1 MIRADSPNA
10 TPLGDVTPNCAPRY
24 GISRCLSRIMGPVNV
39 LESKVSKLIL
49 SVCVA
54 ALLAV
59 PAMAQTPLNKEA
71 RINST
76 LIAGQVGDTI
86 RKTCPSIS
94 AKMFV
99 VLGELNALE
108 DYARGQGYSEAE
120 VKAFLKDKTEKARIK
135 AAAAAYLKQAG
146 AVEGDAETY
155 CTVGRAEIEKGTLA
169 GSLLRSWK

>member
-1 MIRADSPNA
+1 M
-10 TPLGDVTPNCAPRY
+10 
-24 GISRCLSRIMGPVNV
+24 
-39 LESKVSKLIL
+39 SKFIL
-49 SVCVA
+49 SAVCVA
-54 ALLAV
+54 LTVGTAS
-59 PAMAQTPLNKEA
+59 AQTPLNQET

-94 AKMFV
+94 ARMFV
-99 VLGELNALE
+99 VLGELNELE
-108 DYARGQGYSEAE
+108 DYARDQGYSEAE

-146 AVEGDAETY
+146 AVEGDVETY
-155 CTVGRAEIEKGTLA
+155 CTVGRAEIDKGTLA

>member
-1 MIRADSPNA
+1 MSNLYL
-10 TPLGDVTPNCAPRY
+10 T
-24 GISRCLSRIMGPVNV
+24 
-39 LESKVSKLIL
+39 
-49 SVCVA
+49 A
-54 ALLAV
+54 ALITVIAL
-59 PAMAQTPLNKEA
+59 PAAAQTPLNQEA

-94 AKMFV
+94 ARMFV

-108 DYARGQGYSEAE
+108 DYARDQGYTEAD

-135 AAAAAYLKQAG
+135 TAANAYLKKAG
-146 AVEGDAETY
+146 AVEGDVETY
-155 CTVGRAEIEKGTLA
+155 CVVGRAEIEKGTLA

>member
-1 MIRADSPNA
+1 MTRLS
-10 TPLGDVTPNCAPRY
+10 DVTPICLRRY
-24 GISRCLSRIMGPVNV
+24 GISRVINRIRVPVTV
-39 LESKVSKLIL
+39 LESKMTKLIL
-49 SVCVA
+49 TFTLSALMAMPA
-54 ALLAV
+54 A
-59 PAMAQTPLNKEA
+59 AQTPLNQEA
-71 RINST
+71 RINAT

-108 DYARGQGYSEAE
+108 DYARAQGYTEAE

-135 AAAAAYLKQAG
+135 AAAAAYLKKAG
-146 AVEGDAETY
+146 VVEGDVETY
-155 CTVGRAEIEKGTLA
+155 CVVGRAEIEKGTLA

>member
-1 MIRADSPNA
+1 M
-10 TPLGDVTPNCAPRY
+10 
-24 GISRCLSRIMGPVNV
+24 
-39 LESKVSKLIL
+39 SKFIL
-49 SVCVA
+49 SAVFVA
-54 ALLAV
+54 LAV
-59 PAMAQTPLNKEA
+59 GTASAQTPLNQET

-99 VLGELNALE
+99 VLAELNELE
-108 DYARGQGYSEAE
+108 NYARDQGYTEAE

-146 AVEGDAETY
+146 AVEGDVETY
-155 CTVGRAEIEKGTLA
+155 CTVGRAEIDKGTLA